1 MSIISK
7 QDFLEALRN
16 GKTSDDLADN
26 ITKEFN
32 AALKEYQAE
41 QTAADEKNNKIED
54 MTEIMDLLHDYL
66 IEYYAETI
74 DDINA
79 FDETFNKET
88 VENLVDA
95 IDNGVELMSLIND
108 FNIKKDNKK
117 EKKTANLDITL
128 DSDKAIKHFL
138 KTFSL

>member
-16 GKTSDDLADN
+16 GKASDDLAND
-26 ITKEFN
+26 ITNELN
-32 AALKEYQAE
+32 AAIKEYQAE
-41 QTAADEKNNKIED
+41 QTAADEKSNKIED

-79 FDETFNKET
+79 FDEAFNKET
-88 VENLVDA
+88 AENIVDA
-95 IDNGVELMSLIND
+95 IDSGVELMSLIND
-108 FNIKKDNKK
+108 FNVKKDNKK
-117 EKKTANLDITL
+117 ASLNVTL
-128 DSDKAIKHFL
+128 DSDEAIKHFL